1 MKHSLFLL
9 YISILS
15 FILVYSCSTED
26 EDSTP
31 PPSVQ
36 QPILEPEATQYT
48 LTVTA
53 GEGGTVSTEGGTYDE
68 GTTITVT
75 AIPDDGYE
83 FVRWEGSDETEIELV
98 ISINSNI
105 TLNAIYREL
114 VSQFDSSIK
123 YKVYVASDVSQDE
136 KQGVERALEIASNEW
151 DIDILVEYWVV
162 GRGIQEA
169 NDLANVFCERRQEL
183 GQLEFTHYNEDIN
196 QDIFSQCLEG
206 MMFPNQSAESILG
219 TIQNWSDENWVGDFE
234 RFRDKGGAG
243 AGIREDWGGI
253 GFVTSSQSMV
263 QDFTIDEIGEGSYIV
278 VFHEYFHIVQNF
290 YDLQDNSE
298 EIENH
303 FLGDWFYEGGA
314 DFMAHK
320 LVYQGGLTESDA
332 PSFQSKYRDLMSDIQ
347 SEIESGNNLSQQS
360 LDDFSYYTSPW
371 NPSVYS
377 FGAWAIAYLNFKAGN
392 NNSLNK
398 YFSKVPLVGWEQSFQ
413 ETYSITLEEFYV
425 EFNEFLKKSIDEQ
438 LEIIPDF

>member
-1 MKHSLFLL
+1 MKSYLSLLTSCILFLT
-9 YISILS
+9 
-15 FILVYSCSTED
+15 LVFSCSTDD
-26 EDSTP
+26 EESVAPVVQTP
-31 PPSVQ
+31 
-36 QPILEPEATQYT
+36 QPEPEATQYT

>member
-1 MKHSLFLL
+1 MKSYLSLLTSCILFLT
-9 YISILS
+9 
-15 FILVYSCSTED
+15 LVFSCSTDD
-26 EDSTP
+26 EESVAPVVQTP
-31 PPSVQ
+31 
-36 QPILEPEATQYT
+36 QPEPEATQYT

-105 TLNAIYREL
+105 NLNAIYREL

-263 QDFTIDEIGEGSYIV
+263 QDFTIEEIGEGSYIV

>member
-1 MKHSLFLL
+1 MKSYLSLLTSCILFLT
-9 YISILS
+9 
-15 FILVYSCSTED
+15 LVFSCSTDD
-26 EDSTP
+26 EESVAPVVQTP
-31 PPSVQ
+31 
-36 QPILEPEATQYT
+36 QPEPEATQYT

-53 GEGGTVSTEGGTYDE
+53 GEGGTVSTEGGSYDE
-68 GTTITVT
+68 GTTIAVT

-263 QDFTIDEIGEGSYIV
+263 QDFTIDELAEFSYIV

-290 YDLQDNSE
+290 YGLQDNSE

-320 LVYQGGLTESDA
+320 LVYQEGLTDPGA

-371 NPSVYS
+371 NPSVYN
-377 FGAWAIAYLNFKAGN
+377 FGAWAIAYLNFKADN
-392 NNSLNK
+392 NNSLNE

-425 EFNEFLKKSIDEQ
+425 EFNEFLKKPIDEQ

>member
-1 MKHSLFLL
+1 MKFYLSLLPIYILFL
-9 YISILS
+9 S
-15 FILVYSCSTED
+15 LVYSCSTDD
-26 EDSTP
+26 EESVAPVVQTP
-31 PPSVQ
+31 
-36 QPILEPEATQYT
+36 QPEPEATQYT

-68 GTTITVT
+68 GTTIAVT

-263 QDFTIDEIGEGSYIV
+263 QDFTIDEIGEFSYIV

-320 LVYQGGLTESDA
+320 LVYQEGLTESDA

-392 NNSLNK
+392 NNSLNE

-425 EFNEFLKKSIDEQ
+425 EFNEFLKKPIDEQ

>member
-53 GEGGTVSTEGGTYDE
+53 GEGGTVSTVGGTYDE

-320 LVYQGGLTESDA
+320 LVYQEGLTESDA

>member
-1 MKHSLFLL
+1 MKSYLSLLTSCILFLT
-9 YISILS
+9 
-15 FILVYSCSTED
+15 LVFSCSTDD
-26 EDSTP
+26 EESVAPVVQTP
-31 PPSVQ
+31 
-36 QPILEPEATQYT
+36 QPEPEATQYT

-53 GEGGTVSTEGGTYDE
+53 GEGGTVSTEGGSYDE
-68 GTTITVT
+68 GTTIAVT

-263 QDFTIDEIGEGSYIV
+263 QDFTIDELAEFSYIV

-290 YDLQDNSE
+290 YGLQDNSE

-320 LVYQGGLTESDA
+320 LVYQEGLTESDA

-377 FGAWAIAYLNFKAGN
+377 FGAWAIAYLNFKADN
-392 NNSLNK
+392 NNSLNE

-425 EFNEFLKKSIDEQ
+425 EFNELLKKPIDEQ

>member
-1 MKHSLFLL
+1 MKSYLSLLTSCILFLT
-9 YISILS
+9 
-15 FILVYSCSTED
+15 LVFSCSTDD
-26 EDSTP
+26 EESVAPVVQTP
-31 PPSVQ
+31 
-36 QPILEPEATQYT
+36 QPEPEATQYT

-53 GEGGTVSTEGGTYDE
+53 GEGGTVSTEGGSYDE
-68 GTTITVT
+68 GTTIAVT

-263 QDFTIDEIGEGSYIV
+263 QDFTIDELAEFSYIV

-290 YDLQDNSE
+290 YGLQDNSE

-320 LVYQGGLTESDA
+320 LVYQEGLTESDA

-392 NNSLNK
+392 NNSLNE

-425 EFNEFLKKSIDEQ
+425 EFNEFLKKPIDEQ

>member
-1 MKHSLFLL
+1 MKFYLSLLTTCILFLT
-9 YISILS
+9 
-15 FILVYSCSTED
+15 LVFSCSTDD
-26 EDSTP
+26 EESVAPVVQTP
-31 PPSVQ
+31 
-36 QPILEPEATQYT
+36 QPEPEATQYT
-48 LTVTA
+48 LTVSA

-320 LVYQGGLTESDA
+320 LVYQEGLTESDA

-392 NNSLNK
+392 NNSLNE

-425 EFNEFLKKSIDEQ
+425 EFNEFLKKPIDEQ

>member
-1 MKHSLFLL
+1 MKSYLSLLTSCILFLT
-9 YISILS
+9 
-15 FILVYSCSTED
+15 LVFSCSTDD
-26 EDSTP
+26 EESVAPVVQTP
-31 PPSVQ
+31 
-36 QPILEPEATQYT
+36 QPEPEATQYT

-320 LVYQGGLTESDA
+320 LVYQEGLTESDA

-425 EFNEFLKKSIDEQ
+425 EFNEFLKKPIDEQ

>member
-1 MKHSLFLL
+1 MKSYLSLLTSCILFLT
-9 YISILS
+9 
-15 FILVYSCSTED
+15 LVFSCSTDD
-26 EDSTP
+26 EESVAPVVQTP
-31 PPSVQ
+31 
-36 QPILEPEATQYT
+36 QPEPEATQYT

-53 GEGGTVSTEGGTYDE
+53 GEGGTVSTEGGSYDE
-68 GTTITVT
+68 GTTIAVT

-263 QDFTIDEIGEGSYIV
+263 QDFTIDELAEFSYIV

-290 YDLQDNSE
+290 YGLQDNSE

-320 LVYQGGLTESDA
+320 LVYQEGLTERGA

-377 FGAWAIAYLNFKAGN
+377 FGAWAIAYLNFKADN
-392 NNSLNK
+392 NNSLNE

-425 EFNEFLKKSIDEQ
+425 EFNEFLKKPIDEQ

>member
-1 MKHSLFLL
+1 MKSYLSLLTSCILFLT
-9 YISILS
+9 
-15 FILVYSCSTED
+15 LVFSCSTDD
-26 EDSTP
+26 EESVAPVVQTP
-31 PPSVQ
+31 
-36 QPILEPEATQYT
+36 QPEPEATQYT

-105 TLNAIYREL
+105 NLNAIYREL

-320 LVYQGGLTESDA
+320 LVYQEGLTESDA

-398 YFSKVPLVGWEQSFQ
+398 YFSKVPLVGLEQSFQ

>member
-1 MKHSLFLL
+1 MKSYLSLLTSCILFLT
-9 YISILS
+9 
-15 FILVYSCSTED
+15 LVFSCSTDD
-26 EDSTP
+26 EESVAPVVQTP
-31 PPSVQ
+31 
-36 QPILEPEATQYT
+36 QPEPEATQYT

-105 TLNAIYREL
+105 NLNAIYREL
-114 VSQFDSSIK
+114 VSHFDSSIK

-320 LVYQGGLTESDA
+320 LVYQEGLTESDA

-392 NNSLNK
+392 NNSLNE
-398 YFSKVPLVGWEQSFQ
+398 YFSKVPLVGLEQSFQ

-425 EFNEFLKKSIDEQ
+425 EFNEFLKKPIDEQ

>member
-1 MKHSLFLL
+1 MKSYLSLLTSCILFLT
-9 YISILS
+9 
-15 FILVYSCSTED
+15 LVFSCSTDD
-26 EDSTP
+26 EESVAPVVQTP
-31 PPSVQ
+31 
-36 QPILEPEATQYT
+36 QPEPEATQYT

-105 TLNAIYREL
+105 NLNAIYREL

-320 LVYQGGLTESDA
+320 LVYQEGLTESDA

>member
-1 MKHSLFLL
+1 MKSYLSLLTSCILFLT
-9 YISILS
+9 
-15 FILVYSCSTED
+15 LVFSCSTDD
-26 EDSTP
+26 EESVAPVVQTP
-31 PPSVQ
+31 
-36 QPILEPEATQYT
+36 QPEPEATQYT

-53 GEGGTVSTEGGTYDE
+53 GEGGTVSTEGGSYDE
-68 GTTITVT
+68 GTTIAVT

-263 QDFTIDEIGEGSYIV
+263 QDFTIDELAEFSYIV

-290 YDLQDNSE
+290 YGLQDNSE

-320 LVYQGGLTESDA
+320 LVYQEGITESDA

-392 NNSLNK
+392 NNSLNE

-425 EFNEFLKKSIDEQ
+425 EFNEFLKKPIDEQ

>member
-1 MKHSLFLL
+1 MKSYLSLLTSCILFLT
-9 YISILS
+9 
-15 FILVYSCSTED
+15 LVFSCSTDD
-26 EDSTP
+26 EESVAPVVQTP
-31 PPSVQ
+31 
-36 QPILEPEATQYT
+36 QPEPEATQYT

-105 TLNAIYREL
+105 NLNAIYREL

-234 RFRDKGGAG
+234 SFRDKGGAG

-320 LVYQGGLTESDA
+320 LVYQEGLTESDA

-377 FGAWAIAYLNFKAGN
+377 FGAWATAYLNLKAGN

>member
-1 MKHSLFLL
+1 MKSYLSLLTSCILFLT
-9 YISILS
+9 
-15 FILVYSCSTED
+15 LVFSCSTDD
-26 EDSTP
+26 EESVAPVVQTP
-31 PPSVQ
+31 
-36 QPILEPEATQYT
+36 QPEPEATQYT

-53 GEGGTVSTEGGTYDE
+53 GEGGTVSTEGGSYDE
-68 GTTITVT
+68 GTTIAVT

-320 LVYQGGLTESDA
+320 LVYQEGLTESDA

-392 NNSLNK
+392 NNSLNE

-425 EFNEFLKKSIDEQ
+425 EFNEFLKKPIDEQ

>member
-1 MKHSLFLL
+1 MKSYLSLLTSCILFLT
-9 YISILS
+9 
-15 FILVYSCSTED
+15 LVFSCSTDD
-26 EDSTP
+26 EESVAPVVQTP
-31 PPSVQ
+31 
-36 QPILEPEATQYT
+36 QPEPEATQYT

-53 GEGGTVSTEGGTYDE
+53 GEGGTVSTEGGSYDE
-68 GTTITVT
+68 GTTIAVT

-290 YDLQDNSE
+290 YGLQDNSE

-320 LVYQGGLTESDA
+320 LVYQEGLTESDA

-392 NNSLNK
+392 NNSLNE

-425 EFNEFLKKSIDEQ
+425 EFNEFLKKPIDEQ

>member
-1 MKHSLFLL
+1 MKSYLSLLTSCILFLT
-9 YISILS
+9 
-15 FILVYSCSTED
+15 LVFSCSTDD
-26 EDSTP
+26 EESVAPVVQTP
-31 PPSVQ
+31 
-36 QPILEPEATQYT
+36 QPEPEATQYT

-53 GEGGTVSTEGGTYDE
+53 GEGGTVSTEGGSYDE
-68 GTTITVT
+68 GTTIAVT

-263 QDFTIDEIGEGSYIV
+263 QDFTIDELAEFSYIV

-290 YDLQDNSE
+290 YGLQDNSE

-320 LVYQGGLTESDA
+320 LVYQEGLTESDA

-377 FGAWAIAYLNFKAGN
+377 LGAWAIAYLNFKAGN
-392 NNSLNK
+392 NNSLNE

-425 EFNEFLKKSIDEQ
+425 EFNEFLKKPIDEQ

>member
-1 MKHSLFLL
+1 MKSYLSLLTSCILFLT
-9 YISILS
+9 
-15 FILVYSCSTED
+15 LVFSCSTDD
-26 EDSTP
+26 EESFAPVVQTP
-31 PPSVQ
+31 
-36 QPILEPEATQYT
+36 QPEPEATQYT

-53 GEGGTVSTEGGTYDE
+53 GEGGTVSTEGGSYDE
-68 GTTITVT
+68 GTTIAVT

-263 QDFTIDEIGEGSYIV
+263 QDFTIDELAEFSYIV

-290 YDLQDNSE
+290 YGLQDNSE

-320 LVYQGGLTESDA
+320 LVYQEGLTESDA

-371 NPSVYS
+371 NPSVYN
-377 FGAWAIAYLNFKAGN
+377 FGAWAIAYLNFKADN
-392 NNSLNK
+392 NNSLNE

-425 EFNEFLKKSIDEQ
+425 EFNEFLKKPIDEQ

>member
-1 MKHSLFLL
+1 MKSYLSLLTSCILFLT
-9 YISILS
+9 
-15 FILVYSCSTED
+15 LVFSCSTDD
-26 EDSTP
+26 EESFAPVVQTP
-31 PPSVQ
+31 
-36 QPILEPEATQYT
+36 QPEPEATQYT

-53 GEGGTVSTEGGTYDE
+53 GEGGTVSTEGGSYDE
-68 GTTITVT
+68 GTTIAVT

-263 QDFTIDEIGEGSYIV
+263 QDFTIDELAEFSYIV

-290 YDLQDNSE
+290 YGLQDNSE

-320 LVYQGGLTESDA
+320 LVYQEGLTERGA

-392 NNSLNK
+392 NNSLNE

-425 EFNEFLKKSIDEQ
+425 EFNEFLKKPIDEQ

>member
-1 MKHSLFLL
+1 MKSYLSLLTSCILFLT
-9 YISILS
+9 
-15 FILVYSCSTED
+15 LVFSCSTDD
-26 EDSTP
+26 EESVAPVVQTP
-31 PPSVQ
+31 
-36 QPILEPEATQYT
+36 QPEPEATQYT
-48 LTVTA
+48 LTVSA

-98 ISINSNI
+98 ISLNSNI

-320 LVYQGGLTESDA
+320 LVYQEGLTESDA

-392 NNSLNK
+392 NNSLNE

-425 EFNEFLKKSIDEQ
+425 EFNEFLKKPIDEQ

>member
-1 MKHSLFLL
+1 MKSYLSLLTSCILFLT
-9 YISILS
+9 
-15 FILVYSCSTED
+15 LVFSCSTDD
-26 EDSTP
+26 EESVAPVVQTP
-31 PPSVQ
+31 
-36 QPILEPEATQYT
+36 QPEPEATQYT

-68 GTTITVT
+68 GTTITLT

-105 TLNAIYREL
+105 NLNAIYREL

-347 SEIESGNNLSQQS
+347 SEIESGNNLSQQT

>member
-1 MKHSLFLL
+1 MKSYLSLLTSCILFLT
-9 YISILS
+9 
-15 FILVYSCSTED
+15 LVFSCSTDD
-26 EDSTP
+26 EESVAPVVQTP
-31 PPSVQ
+31 
-36 QPILEPEATQYT
+36 QPEPEATQYT

-105 TLNAIYREL
+105 NLNAIYREL

-234 RFRDKGGAG
+234 SFRDKGGAG

-320 LVYQGGLTESDA
+320 LVYQEGLTESDA

-377 FGAWAIAYLNFKAGN
+377 FGAWATAYLNLKAGN
-392 NNSLNK
+392 NNSLNE

-425 EFNEFLKKSIDEQ
+425 EFNEFLKKPIDEQ

>member
-1 MKHSLFLL
+1 MKFYLSLLTSCILFLT
-9 YISILS
+9 
-15 FILVYSCSTED
+15 LVFSCSTDD
-26 EDSTP
+26 EESVAPVVQTP
-31 PPSVQ
+31 
-36 QPILEPEATQYT
+36 QPEPEATQYT
-48 LTVTA
+48 LTVSA

-253 GFVTSSQSMV
+253 GFVTSSQNMV
-263 QDFTIDEIGEGSYIV
+263 QDFTQDGIGEGSYTVAI
-278 VFHEYFHIVQNF
+278 HEYYHIVQNF

-320 LVYQGGLTESDA
+320 LVYQEGLTESDA

-392 NNSLNK
+392 NNSLNE

-425 EFNEFLKKSIDEQ
+425 EFNEFLKKPIDEQ

>member
-1 MKHSLFLL
+1 MKSYLSLLT
-9 YISILS
+9 SCIL
-15 FILVYSCSTED
+15 FITLVFSCSTDD
-26 EDSTP
+26 EESVAPVVQTP
-31 PPSVQ
+31 
-36 QPILEPEATQYT
+36 QPEPEATQYT

-53 GEGGTVSTEGGTYDE
+53 GEGGTVSTEGGSYDE
-68 GTTITVT
+68 GTTIAVT

-98 ISINSNI
+98 ISLNSNI

-278 VFHEYFHIVQNF
+278 VFHEYFHIVQSF
-290 YDLQDNSE
+290 YGLQDNSE
-298 EIENH
+298 RIENH

-314 DFMAHK
+314 DFMAYK
-320 LVYQGGLTESDA
+320 LVYQEGLTESDA
-332 PSFQSKYRDLMSDIQ
+332 PSYQSKYRDLMFDIQ

-371 NPSVYS
+371 NFSVYS

-392 NNSLNK
+392 NNSLNE

-425 EFNEFLKKSIDEQ
+425 EFNEFLKKPIDEQ
-438 LEIIPDF
+438 LEIIPDI

>member
-1 MKHSLFLL
+1 MKSYLSLLTSCILFLT
-9 YISILS
+9 
-15 FILVYSCSTED
+15 LVFSCSTDD
-26 EDSTP
+26 EESVAPVVQTP
-31 PPSVQ
+31 
-36 QPILEPEATQYT
+36 QPEPEATQYT

-53 GEGGTVSTEGGTYDE
+53 GEGGTVSTEGGSYDE
-68 GTTITVT
+68 GTTIAVT

-123 YKVYVASDVSQDE
+123 YKVFVASDVSQDE

-263 QDFTIDEIGEGSYIV
+263 QDFTIDELAEFSYIV

-290 YDLQDNSE
+290 YGLQDNSE

-320 LVYQGGLTESDA
+320 LVYQEGLTESDA

-377 FGAWAIAYLNFKAGN
+377 FGAWAIAYLNFKADN
-392 NNSLNK
+392 NNSLNE

-425 EFNEFLKKSIDEQ
+425 EFNEFLKKPIDEQ

>member
-1 MKHSLFLL
+1 MKSYLSLLTSCILFLT
-9 YISILS
+9 
-15 FILVYSCSTED
+15 LVFSCSTDD
-26 EDSTP
+26 EESVAPVVQTP
-31 PPSVQ
+31 
-36 QPILEPEATQYT
+36 QPEPEATQYT

-105 TLNAIYREL
+105 NLNAIYREL

-151 DIDILVEYWVV
+151 DIDVLVEYWVV

>member
-1 MKHSLFLL
+1 MKFYLSLLTSCILFLT
-9 YISILS
+9 
-15 FILVYSCSTED
+15 LVFSCSTDD
-26 EDSTP
+26 EESVAPVVQTP
-31 PPSVQ
+31 
-36 QPILEPEATQYT
+36 QPEPEATQYT
-48 LTVTA
+48 LTVSA

-320 LVYQGGLTESDA
+320 LVYQEGLTESDA

-392 NNSLNK
+392 NNSLNE

-425 EFNEFLKKSIDEQ
+425 EFNEFLKKPIDEQ

>member
-1 MKHSLFLL
+1 MKSYLSLLTSCILFLT
-9 YISILS
+9 
-15 FILVYSCSTED
+15 LVFSCSTDD
-26 EDSTP
+26 EESVAPVVQTP
-31 PPSVQ
+31 
-36 QPILEPEATQYT
+36 QPEPEATQYT

-183 GQLEFTHYNEDIN
+183 GQLEFTHYYEDIN

-234 RFRDKGGAG
+234 SFRDKGGAG

-263 QDFTIDEIGEGSYIV
+263 QDFTIEEIGEGSYIV

-320 LVYQGGLTESDA
+320 LVYQEGLTESDA

-392 NNSLNK
+392 NNSLNE

-425 EFNEFLKKSIDEQ
+425 EFNEFLKKPIDEQ

>member
-1 MKHSLFLL
+1 MKSYLSLLTSCILFLT
-9 YISILS
+9 
-15 FILVYSCSTED
+15 LVFSCSTDD
-26 EDSTP
+26 EESFAPVVQTP
-31 PPSVQ
+31 
-36 QPILEPEATQYT
+36 QPEPEATQYT

-53 GEGGTVSTEGGTYDE
+53 GEGGTVSTEGGSYDE
-68 GTTITVT
+68 GTTIAVT

-263 QDFTIDEIGEGSYIV
+263 QDFTIDELAEFSYIV

-290 YDLQDNSE
+290 YGLQDNSE

-320 LVYQGGLTESDA
+320 LVYQEGLTERGA

-371 NPSVYS
+371 NPSVYN

-392 NNSLNK
+392 NNSLNE

-425 EFNEFLKKSIDEQ
+425 EFNEFLKKPIDEQ

>member
-1 MKHSLFLL
+1 MKSYLSLLTSCILFLT
-9 YISILS
+9 
-15 FILVYSCSTED
+15 LVFSCSTDYE
-26 EDSTP
+26 ESVAPVVQTP
-31 PPSVQ
+31 
-36 QPILEPEATQYT
+36 QPEPEATQYT

-53 GEGGTVSTEGGTYDE
+53 GEGGTVSTEGGSYDE
-68 GTTITVT
+68 GTTIAVT

-263 QDFTIDEIGEGSYIV
+263 QDFTIDELAEFSYIV

-290 YDLQDNSE
+290 YGLQDNSE

-320 LVYQGGLTESDA
+320 LVYQEGLTESYA

-377 FGAWAIAYLNFKAGN
+377 FGAWAIAYLNFKADN
-392 NNSLNK
+392 NNSLNE

-425 EFNEFLKKSIDEQ
+425 EFNEFLKKPIDEQ

>member
-1 MKHSLFLL
+1 MKSYLSLLTSCILFLT
-9 YISILS
+9 
-15 FILVYSCSTED
+15 LVFSCSTDD
-26 EDSTP
+26 EESVAPVVQTP
-31 PPSVQ
+31 
-36 QPILEPEATQYT
+36 QPEPEATQYT

-53 GEGGTVSTEGGTYDE
+53 GEGGTVSTEGGSYDE
-68 GTTITVT
+68 GTTIAVT

-303 FLGDWFYEGGA
+303 FLSDWFYEGGA
-314 DFMAHK
+314 EFMAHK
-320 LVYQGGLTESDA
+320 LVYQEGLTESDA

-377 FGAWAIAYLNFKAGN
+377 LGAWAIAYLNFKAGN
-392 NNSLNK
+392 NNSLNE

-425 EFNEFLKKSIDEQ
+425 EFNEFLKKPIDEQ

>member
-1 MKHSLFLL
+1 MKSYLSLLTSCILFLT
-9 YISILS
+9 
-15 FILVYSCSTED
+15 LVFSCSTDD
-26 EDSTP
+26 EESFAPVVQTP
-31 PPSVQ
+31 
-36 QPILEPEATQYT
+36 QPEPEATQYT

-53 GEGGTVSTEGGTYDE
+53 GEGGTVSTEGGSYDE
-68 GTTITVT
+68 GTTIAVT

-263 QDFTIDEIGEGSYIV
+263 QDFTIDELAEFSYIV

-290 YDLQDNSE
+290 YGLQDNSE

-320 LVYQGGLTESDA
+320 LVYQEGLTESDA

-392 NNSLNK
+392 NNSLNE

-425 EFNEFLKKSIDEQ
+425 EFNEFLKKPIDEQ

>member
-105 TLNAIYREL
+105 NLNAIYREL

>member
-1 MKHSLFLL
+1 MKSYLSLLTSCILFLT
-9 YISILS
+9 
-15 FILVYSCSTED
+15 LVFSCSTDD
-26 EDSTP
+26 EESVAPVVQTP
-31 PPSVQ
+31 
-36 QPILEPEATQYT
+36 QPEPEATQYT

-105 TLNAIYREL
+105 NLNAIYREL

-377 FGAWAIAYLNFKAGN
+377 FGAWAKAYLNFKAGN
-392 NNSLNK
+392 NNSLNE

>member
-1 MKHSLFLL
+1 MKSYLSLLTSCILFLT
-9 YISILS
+9 
-15 FILVYSCSTED
+15 LVFSCSTDD
-26 EDSTP
+26 EESVAPVVQTP
-31 PPSVQ
+31 
-36 QPILEPEATQYT
+36 QPEPEATQYT

-105 TLNAIYREL
+105 NLNAIYREL

-234 RFRDKGGAG
+234 SFRDKGGAG

-320 LVYQGGLTESDA
+320 LVYQEGLTESDA

-377 FGAWAIAYLNFKAGN
+377 FGAWATAYLNLKAGN
-392 NNSLNK
+392 NNSLNE

>member
-1 MKHSLFLL
+1 MKSYLSLLTSCILFLT
-9 YISILS
+9 
-15 FILVYSCSTED
+15 LVFSCSTDD
-26 EDSTP
+26 EESVAPVVQTP
-31 PPSVQ
+31 
-36 QPILEPEATQYT
+36 QPEPEATQYT

-105 TLNAIYREL
+105 NLNAIYREL

-320 LVYQGGLTESDA
+320 LVYQEGLTESDA

-392 NNSLNK
+392 NNSLNE
-398 YFSKVPLVGWEQSFQ
+398 YFSVNKNSSLSM
-413 ETYSITLEEFYV
+413 
-425 EFNEFLKKSIDEQ
+425 K
-438 LEIIPDF
+438 

>member
-1 MKHSLFLL
+1 MKSYLSLLTSCILFLT
-9 YISILS
+9 
-15 FILVYSCSTED
+15 LVFSCSTDD
-26 EDSTP
+26 EESVAPVVQTP
-31 PPSVQ
+31 
-36 QPILEPEATQYT
+36 QPEPEATQYT

-53 GEGGTVSTEGGTYDE
+53 GEGGTVSTEGGSYDE
-68 GTTITVT
+68 GTTIAVT

-263 QDFTIDEIGEGSYIV
+263 QDFTIDELAEFSYIV

-290 YDLQDNSE
+290 YGLQDNSE

-320 LVYQGGLTESDA
+320 LVYQEGLTESYA

-377 FGAWAIAYLNFKAGN
+377 FGAWAIAYLNFKADN
-392 NNSLNK
+392 NNSLNE

-425 EFNEFLKKSIDEQ
+425 EFNEFLKKPIDEQ